1 MLTKPQIDRARAQ
14 SEPYVLWDDE
24 LAGFGCRVHPTGRRS
39 FIVKYRMPGDRKTV
53 WHTLGRYGTL
63 TVVEAR
69 TKAREVLK
77 HATLGADP
85 QADKKARAVDA
96 GAITVRRLVD
106 QYKAALSAGTART
119 KRSQGRQAAPG
130 YIADTVLHL
139 ERFAAAHSRQAASA
153 ITRPE
158 VVSLLNRYVDQPS
171 VHRRMHGAI
180 HRMYLWARRQGL
192 VASNPTEDIETTAPP
207 ARERVLKFAELAL
220 IWHAACALDPLYR
233 DYVRL
238 MIATGQRRTE
248 VAGMRWGEIDL
259 AAGLWTLPAGRTKA
273 RRQHTI
279 PLPTLAV
286 GILQA
291 RQKAG
296 PPLPAGDGIVL
307 PSRSRD
313 GKANAPISGW
323 AWLKRELDKRV
334 QLAPWQMHD
343 FRRSLV
349 THCAEQGADIATL
362 DSMLNHAASMT
373 RGGIVGVY
381 QKATLLEP
389 MKGVMQLWNR
399 LLENALAG
407 VEGKIV
413 RMPVRKR

>member
-1 MLTKPQIDRARAQ
+1 
-14 SEPYVLWDDE
+14 
-24 LAGFGCRVHPTGRRS
+24 
-39 FIVKYRMPGDRKTV
+39 
-53 WHTLGRYGTL
+53 
-63 TVVEAR
+63 
-69 TKAREVLK
+69 
-77 HATLGADP
+77 
-85 QADKKARAVDA
+85 
-96 GAITVRRLVD
+96 VRRLVD

-119 KRSQGRQAAPG
+119 KRSQGRQAAPS

-139 ERFAAAHSRQAASA
+139 ERFATAHGRQAASA

-158 VVSLLNRYVDQPS
+158 IVGLLNRYVDQPS

-180 HRMYLWARRQGL
+180 HRLYLWARRHGL

-207 ARERVLKFAELAL
+207 ARERVLKLAELAL
-220 IWHAACALDPLYR
+220 IWHAASDLDPLYR
-233 DYVRL
+233 DYVQL

-259 AAGLWTLPAGRTKA
+259 AAGLWTLPADRTKA

-286 GILQA
+286 GILEA
-291 RQKAG
+291 RKKTG
-296 PPLPAGDGIVL
+296 PPLLAGVDLVL

-313 GKANAPISGW
+313 GKSNAPISGW
-323 AWLKRELDKRV
+323 AWLKRELDNRIP
-334 QLAPWQMHD
+334 LPPWQMHD

-389 MKGVMQLWNR
+389 MREAMKLWNQ
-399 LLENALAG
+399 LLENTLTG
-407 VEGKIV
+407 EKGKVV
-413 RMPVRKR
+413 RLPARKH